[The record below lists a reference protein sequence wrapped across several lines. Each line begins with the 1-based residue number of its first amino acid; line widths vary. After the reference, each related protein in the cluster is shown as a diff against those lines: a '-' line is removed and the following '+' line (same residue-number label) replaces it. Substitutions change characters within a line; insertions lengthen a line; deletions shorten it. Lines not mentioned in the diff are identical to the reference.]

1 MRLTAILFTSVT
13 LLSTTY
19 AATLE
24 KRCNLRREPIT
35 VKNGLPLGEVKVGS
49 PPQPFRVL
57 FDTSN
62 SLTWVPSTDCHTPIC
77 RKNSNKLYS
86 PNTSSTAVNLH
97 QKESIKFDE
106 GVCIDVRLYRDT
118 VSVAGL
124 EVPNQLFGA
133 AYSVKGLDE
142 DHFGF
147 LGLGNYADG
156 GSVRLSSSNS
166 SSSLTKRQSG
176 GNGAFAP
183 NAFQLGAQQGSAQFG
198 FYTTSPSSGFYQKR
212 NNDGHNGE
220 FIIGGIDHNVYKGGI
235 AYFKL
240 PTCDYG
246 DSPYWKTELKCVK
259 LGNKIDVKLAPKTL
273 ASFSTGTSH
282 MLAPSHQAD
291 LLHAALDAH
300 YDEDEDVYKIDCC
313 EDLSKFPD
321 LKFDFNGYRIT
332 LPPKA
337 YLKKDNDK
345 QCHSLIGRN
354 TDDKNWILGGYF
366 SQWFYQVYD
375 ASNSQ
380 IGLALTKGESDVK
393 IDKLH

>member
-1 MRLTAILFTSVT
+1 MRLTAILFISVT

-24 KRCNLRREPIT
+24 KRCHLRREPIT
-35 VKNGLPLGEVKVGS
+35 VKNGL
-49 PPQPFRVL
+49 
-57 FDTSN
+57 
-62 SLTWVPSTDCHTPIC
+62 
-77 RKNSNKLYS
+77 
-86 PNTSSTAVNLH
+86 
-97 QKESIKFDE
+97 
-106 GVCIDVRLYRDT
+106 DT

-156 GSVRLSSSNS
+156 GNVRLSSSN

-198 FYTTSPSSGFYQKR
+198 FYTTSSSSGFYQKR
-212 NNDGHNGE
+212 NNDEHNGE

-273 ASFSTGTSH
+273 ASFSTGTSR

>member
-24 KRCNLRREPIT
+24 KRCHLRREPIT

-156 GSVRLSSSNS
+156 GNVRLSSSNS
-166 SSSLTKRQSG
+166 SSSLTSG